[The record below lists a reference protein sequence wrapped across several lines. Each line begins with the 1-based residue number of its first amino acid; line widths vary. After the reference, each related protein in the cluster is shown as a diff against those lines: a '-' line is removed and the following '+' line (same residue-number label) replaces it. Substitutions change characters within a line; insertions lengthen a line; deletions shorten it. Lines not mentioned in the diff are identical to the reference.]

1 MTIPRVTRE
10 CTIAVM
16 EKSTQQDFGHFAL
29 EITEELLRE
38 QPDLLAAISFLL
50 TNFLTSGM
58 ESEEVE
64 AAQTAAGMA
73 VVGVV
78 YRMIKSQMAAA
89 EMESLFS
96 EEETVE

>member
-16 EKSTQQDFGHFAL
+16 EKSTQQDFGNFAL

-50 TNFLTSGM
+50 TNFLTTGM
-58 ESEEVE
+58 ESEEAE

-89 EMESLFS
+89 EMASLFG

>member
-10 CTIAVM
+10 CTMAVM
-16 EKSTQQDFGHFAL
+16 EKSTQQDFGSFAL
-29 EITEELLRE
+29 EITEELIRE

-50 TNFLTSGM
+50 TNFLTTGM
-58 ESEEVE
+58 ESEEAE

-73 VVGVV
+73 VIGVV

-89 EMESLFS
+89 EMASLFG

>member
-1 MTIPRVTRE
+1 
-10 CTIAVM
+10 M

-38 QPDLLAAISFLL
+38 QPDMLAAISFLL
-50 TNFLTSGM
+50 TNFLATGM
-58 ESEEVE
+58 VDEEAE

-89 EMESLFS
+89 ELESLFS